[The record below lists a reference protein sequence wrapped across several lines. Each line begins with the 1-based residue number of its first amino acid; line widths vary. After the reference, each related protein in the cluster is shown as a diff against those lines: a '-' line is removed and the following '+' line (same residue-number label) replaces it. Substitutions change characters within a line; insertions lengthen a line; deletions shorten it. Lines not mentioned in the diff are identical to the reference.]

1 MPKQKLRLALP
12 KGSLQESTFRLME
25 RAGFRLRAGARAYLP
40 AVDDEELDVR
50 LIRAQE
56 IPRYVADGV
65 LDAGIT
71 GKDWIIEAGV
81 LVKEVCE
88 LVYSKQGYRPVRWV
102 LAVPEDSGI
111 RTVRQLQ
118 GKRVASEVVRVTKQ
132 YLRAHGVK
140 AKVEFSWGATEAKP
154 PDFCDAIVELTET
167 GGTLRANR
175 LRIIDTVLFSTTRLI
190 ANKRVYHD
198 KWKKEKIEAI
208 SLLLL
213 GALEAEGKVGL
224 KMNAPKAS
232 LQKIVAALPALRNP
246 TLSPLSDEAY
256 AALEAVVNEQEV
268 KRLIPK
274 LKQLGAEGFIEYPLN
289 KVIY

>member
-1 MPKQKLRLALP
+1 MPEKKLRIALP

-25 RAGFRLRAGARAYLP
+25 RAGFHLRAGARTYLP

-71 GKDWIIEAGV
+71 GQDWIMEAGV
-81 LVKEVCE
+81 SVKEVCE

-111 RTVRQLQ
+111 RSVKQLQ
-118 GKRVASEVVRVTKQ
+118 GKRIASEVVRVTKR
-132 YLRAHGVK
+132 YLKEHGVK

-175 LRIIDTVLFSTTRLI
+175 LRIIDTVLASTTRFI
-190 ANKRVYHD
+190 ANKRAYQD
-198 KWKKEKIEAI
+198 KWKREKIAAVA
-208 SLLLL
+208 LLLL

-224 KMNAPKAS
+224 KMNAPKSA
-232 LQKIVAALPALRNP
+232 LTKIIAALPALRHP
-246 TLSPLSDEAY
+246 TLSPLSDESY
-256 AALEAVVNEQEV
+256 VALEVVVNEREV
-268 KRLIPK
+268 KHLIPK